1 MTWLILVSIDS
12 QTFPDAKWV
21 QRKQVLTVLLRLF
34 GTKDNLMSILSLK
47 PSLNATMKSVE
58 KDRKHMKN
66 IMHLLMPTALLAA
79 PEVLV

>member
-1 MTWLILVSIDS
+1 
-12 QTFPDAKWV
+12 
-21 QRKQVLTVLLRLF
+21 
-34 GTKDNLMSILSLK
+34 MSILSLK